1 MAGLVQEASG
11 STTGSTLTLTFPAAV
26 TAGSAVVVAL
36 GGYYGGAVSGF
47 TVDGSSVPFTKVAT
61 SGGHNAEIW
70 AAYGVAGT
78 PATVTITAT
87 AAGILGWAYEVAG
100 VVRPDTTA
108 GTFGSGTSWSSGP
121 TAATIPG
128 QHVVIGLGISL
139 GAGRLTVPLSGWA
152 NEKEYVGVRTGTTR
166 RVSGVS
172 AYQQPSASGQYAY
185 AGTAAADAGWA
196 AVTAAF
202 LALPPPAQL
211 LAGWGGYVFSEHGSY
226 TGISATFTLP
236 ELSGGDYN
244 SVWVG
249 LGNVYQVGVYQTYD
263 TSFPGNAWSRPW
275 TWWLPGAGE
284 NWNASAFPTAT
295 GDSLT
300 LTVQLTGTDWL
311 MTIANNSQ
319 GWTYTED
326 KSVLAVNLG
335 SVPGSGA
342 GSPFWPYPLTTAEV
356 IIEKEADELA
366 GYGSVAFTAVTTT
379 PAATAAP
386 EPVLT
391 ANTAIDQYPGAFDLA
406 DGSFTLYW
414 NGFS

>member
-1 MAGLVQEASG
+1 MAGLVQETSG

-36 GGYYGGAVSGF
+36 CGYYGGAVSGF
-47 TVDGSSVPFTKVAT
+47 TADGSSVPFTKVAT
-61 SGGHNAEIW
+61 SGGYNAEIW
-70 AAYGVAGT
+70 AASSVSGT
-78 PATVTITAT
+78 PAAVTVTAT
-87 AAGILGWAYEVAG
+87 AAGIIGWAYEVAG

-108 GTFGSGTSWSSGP
+108 GTFGSGTAWSSG
-121 TAATIPG
+121 TTGATIPG
-128 QHVVIGLGISL
+128 EHVVIGLGVSL
-139 GAGRLTVPLSGWA
+139 GTGRLTVPASGWT
-152 NEKEYVGVRTGTTR
+152 NEQEYVGIPTGSTH
-166 RVSGVS
+166 VSAVS
-172 AYQQPSASGQYAY
+172 AYQQASASGQYTY
-185 AGTAAADAGWA
+185 AGTAASAGWA
-196 AVTAAF
+196 AVTVAF

-211 LAGWGGYVFSEHGSY
+211 LTGWGGYVFTEHDSY
-226 TGISATFTLP
+226 TGITATFTLP

-244 SVWVG
+244 SLWVG

-263 TSFPGNAWSRPW
+263 TSSPGNAWSRPW

-284 NWNASAFPTAT
+284 NWNAAAFPTAA

-300 LTVQLTGTDWL
+300 LTVALTGTDWL

-319 GWTYTED
+319 GWTYTEA

-335 SVPGSGA
+335 SVHDNGA
-342 GSPFWPYPLTTAEV
+342 GPPFWPYPLTTAEV

-366 GYGSVAFTAVTTT
+366 DYGSVAFTEVTTT
-379 PAATAAP
+379 PAATQVP
-386 EPVLT
+386 EPILT

-414 NGFS
+414 NGYS